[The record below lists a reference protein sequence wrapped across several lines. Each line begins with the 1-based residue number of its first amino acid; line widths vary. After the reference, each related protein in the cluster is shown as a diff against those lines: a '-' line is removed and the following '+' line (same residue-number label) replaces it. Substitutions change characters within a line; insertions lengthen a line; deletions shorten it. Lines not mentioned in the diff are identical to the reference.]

1 MSIFAARIQK
11 PIEIYGVMLY
21 NKPISISEARPMDKR
36 IEQTVQQCI
45 NEINNRIKNLNRLNI
60 MVIGKSGV
68 GKSTLINSL
77 FRGNFA
83 ATGLG
88 RPVTKDIRKI
98 EKADF
103 PLTVY
108 DTPGF
113 ELSNAQQKEVK
124 SEILDIIEKGFRT
137 RDINDAVHCIWYCIN
152 VNGNRTF
159 DESEISWL
167 RDFTQS
173 PVMGNIPVM
182 VILTQACPK
191 SKAREMQA
199 LVEKENLDIA
209 KVVPV
214 LAQDMDFDGEYTAKA
229 YGLETLVS
237 VMSEA
242 LAPELQDTLQNL
254 QKVSLEAKKKR
265 AHAVVAAAVT
275 AAFGEGA
282 APVPFMDAFMLVPTQ
297 ISMIASITV
306 IFGLDISKSL
316 LTSFVS
322 SVVGTAGATIFGR
335 SIVGNIL
342 KAIPGAGTV
351 VGGAVSGATAGLI
364 TTALGESY
372 IKIMELFYLGE
383 LKKEDIYG
391 NKGKRLM
398 SDIFKDSLKNLGRK
412 KD

>member
-1 MSIFAARIQK
+1 MDK
-11 PIEIYGVMLY
+11 NIEKIVQEC
-21 NKPISISEARPMDKR
+21 ISEIQNK
-36 IEQTVQQCI
+36 
-45 NEINNRIKNLNRLNI
+45 IKNLTKLNI

-83 ATGLG
+83 ETGLG
-88 RPVTKDIRKI
+88 RPVTKEIRLI

-103 PLTVY
+103 PLRIY

-124 SEILDIIEKGFRT
+124 EEILDIIEKGFRAQ
-137 RDINDAVHCIWYCIN
+137 DINEAVHCIWYCIN

-159 DESEISWL
+159 DESELSWL
-167 RDFTQS
+167 REFTQS
-173 PVMGNIPVM
+173 PTLGAVPVM

-191 SKAREMQA
+191 SKGLEMKA
-199 LVEKENLDIA
+199 LVEKENLHIA
-209 KVVPV
+209 KVIPV
-214 LAQDMDFDGEYTAKA
+214 LAKDMNFDDEYTAKA
-229 YGLETLVS
+229 YGLETLIE

-242 LAPELQDTLQNL
+242 LSPDLQDTLQNL
-254 QKVSLEAKKKR
+254 QKVSLESKKKR
-265 AHAVVAAAVT
+265 AHAAVAAAVA

-306 IFGLDISKSL
+306 IFGMDISKSL

-322 SVVGTAGATIFGR
+322 SVVGTAGATVFGR
-335 SIVGNIL
+335 TIASNLL
-342 KAIPGAGTV
+342 KALPGAGTI
-351 VGGAVSGATAGLI
+351 VGGTISGATAGLI

-398 SDIFKDSLKNLGRK
+398 SDIFKDSLKKLKGKNNI
-412 KD
+412 